1 MKFKIDKID
10 IWELPST
17 GEVTLN
23 WGAYG
28 SVSIEHAIAFRDAL
42 NAAIE
47 EAIGYR
53 DAREECSCTQWGGPC
68 PSCEKQ
74 LPKDN

>member
-10 IWELPST
+10 IWDF

-28 SVSIEHAIAFRDAL
+28 SVSIEHAIEFRDAL
-42 NAAIE
+42 NAVIE
-47 EAIGYR
+47 EATGRR
-53 DAREECSCTQWGGPC
+53 DAKKE
-68 PSCEKQ
+68 
-74 LPKDN
+74 N

>member
-1 MKFKIDKID
+1 MEKEGRKFKIDKID
-10 IWELPST
+10 IWDF

-28 SVSIEHAIAFRDAL
+28 SVSIEHAIEFRDAL

-47 EAIGYR
+47 EATGRR
-53 DAREECSCTQWGGPC
+53 DAKKE
-68 PSCEKQ
+68 
-74 LPKDN
+74 N

>member
-1 MKFKIDKID
+1 MEIESKGRKFKIDKID
-10 IWELPST
+10 IWDF

-28 SVSIEHAIAFRDAL
+28 SVSIEHAIAFRNAL

-47 EAIGYR
+47 EAIGCR
-53 DAREECSCTQWGGPC
+53 DAKKE
-68 PSCEKQ
+68 
-74 LPKDN
+74 N

>member
-1 MKFKIDKID
+1 METESEGRKFKIDKID
-10 IWELPST
+10 IWDF

-28 SVSIEHAIAFRDAL
+28 SVSIDHAIAFRNAL

-47 EAIGYR
+47 EATGCR
-53 DAREECSCTQWGGPC
+53 DAKKE
-68 PSCEKQ
+68 
-74 LPKDN
+74 N

>member
-1 MKFKIDKID
+1 MEKEGRKFKID
-10 IWELPST
+10 IWDF

-28 SVSIEHAIAFRDAL
+28 SVSIEHAIEFRDAL

-47 EAIGYR
+47 EAAGRR
-53 DAREECSCTQWGGPC
+53 DAKKE
-68 PSCEKQ
+68 
-74 LPKDN
+74 N

>member
-1 MKFKIDKID
+1 MEIESKGRKFLTKID
-10 IWELPST
+10 IWDF

-28 SVSIEHAIAFRDAL
+28 SVSIEHAIAFRNEL

-47 EAIGYR
+47 EAIGCR
-53 DAREECSCTQWGGPC
+53 DAKKE
-68 PSCEKQ
+68 
-74 LPKDN
+74 N

>member
-1 MKFKIDKID
+1 MEKEGRKFKIDKID
-10 IWELPST
+10 IWDF

-28 SVSIEHAIAFRDAL
+28 SVSIEHAIEFRDAL

-47 EAIGYR
+47 EAAGRR
-53 DAREECSCTQWGGPC
+53 DTKKE
-68 PSCEKQ
+68 
-74 LPKDN
+74 N

>member
-1 MKFKIDKID
+1 MDKEGRKFKIDKID
-10 IWELPST
+10 IWDF

-28 SVSIEHAIAFRDAL
+28 SVSIEHAIEFRDAL

-47 EAIGYR
+47 EAAGRR
-53 DAREECSCTQWGGPC
+53 DAKKE
-68 PSCEKQ
+68 
-74 LPKDN
+74 N

>member
-1 MKFKIDKID
+1 MEIANEGRNFKIDIYD
-10 IWELPST
+10 FRN
-17 GEVTLN
+17 EVTIN

-28 SVSIEHAIAFRDAL
+28 SVSIEHAIAFRNAL

-53 DAREECSCTQWGGPC
+53 DAKKE
-68 PSCEKQ
+68 
-74 LPKDN
+74 N

>member
-10 IWELPST
+10 IWDF

-28 SVSIEHAIAFRDAL
+28 SVSIEHAIAFRNAL

-47 EAIGYR
+47 EAIGCR
-53 DAREECSCTQWGGPC
+53 DAKKET
-68 PSCEKQ
+68 
-74 LPKDN
+74 

>member
-10 IWELPST
+10 LWELPST

-28 SVSIEHAIAFRDAL
+28 SVSIEHAIAFRNAL

-47 EAIGYR
+47 EAIGCR
-53 DAREECSCTQWGGPC
+53 DAKKET
-68 PSCEKQ
+68 
-74 LPKDN
+74 

>member
-10 IWELPST
+10 IWDF

-28 SVSIEHAIAFRDAL
+28 SVSIEHAIAVRNAL

-47 EAIGYR
+47 EAIGCR
-53 DAREECSCTQWGGPC
+53 DAKKE
-68 PSCEKQ
+68 
-74 LPKDN
+74 N